1 MVGRAGRGR
10 LPGRAV
16 IQTFAPENPVL
27 GLAAKQ
33 DYFGFAERELAYR
46 KAMLYPPFVDLLVIG
61 FVGGDEKLTR
71 RSAERFLQEL
81 EGLARGEY
89 AGLPLRVLR
98 PSPAAI
104 ARVSGKYRY
113 KLIIKCQNGP
123 RFREMIAR
131 LLTAFAGLREFRQV
145 TVYADPNPNRII

>member
-1 MVGRAGRGR
+1 M
-10 LPGRAV
+10 
-16 IQTFAPENPVL
+16 
-27 GLAAKQ
+27 
-33 DYFGFAERELAYR
+33 
-46 KAMLYPPFVDLLVIG
+46 
-61 FVGGDEKLTR
+61 
-71 RSAERFLQEL
+71 
-81 EGLARGEY
+81 
-89 AGLPLRVLR
+89 LR